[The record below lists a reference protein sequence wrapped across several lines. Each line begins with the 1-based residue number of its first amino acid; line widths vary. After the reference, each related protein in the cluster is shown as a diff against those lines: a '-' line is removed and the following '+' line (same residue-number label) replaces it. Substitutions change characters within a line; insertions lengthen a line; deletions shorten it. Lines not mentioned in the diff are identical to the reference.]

1 MGPVRAGPRLLRKK
15 GLLQSLDPGG
25 GILLF
30 GLNAH
35 GTEIPHARVHPPVAL
50 EARRGPERQGGDAES
65 EGGRGGKSTGGL
77 HWSPRDWT
85 ATVRGR
91 CRSVFIKRKK
101 KRRKAQKKSSSTFN
115 SQSVFIS
122 LKGDNKYSL
131 CRPHG
136 VLGKDGDLRRAAHP
150 VTGTEAFEAL
160 THFCTTCGLLLPCD
174 PAGAA
179 NPNAAWA
186 RQVERARLVGRWPT
200 SPTPT

>member
-1 MGPVRAGPRLLRKK
+1 MTL
-15 GLLQSLDPGG
+15 G

-30 GLNAH
+30 GINAH
-35 GTEIPHARVHPPVAL
+35 GTEIPHVRAHPPVAL
-50 EARRGPERQGGDAES
+50 EARRGPEREGGDAES

-131 CRPHG
+131 CWPHG

-160 THFCTTCGLLLPCD
+160 THVLYPMLPCD

-179 NPNAAWA
+179 NPKAAWA
-186 RQVERARLVGRWPT
+186 RQVERASEAGR
-200 SPTPT
+200 